1 MKTLVII
8 VFVLFGW
15 QSEVPSAWEK
25 AINKAVSGH
34 FNNEKVQIQFRLAD
48 QNMDDRPS
56 PGIVIYDIMHDDSV
70 SGYIVATSARG
81 RYDYFDY
88 LVIYNTE
95 LVVEK
100 IRVFEY
106 RSDHGYEICSKK
118 WLRQFENNSGC
129 NIQYGQEI
137 DAISGAT
144 ISASSITEDLSFLC
158 DYLSKVLK

>member
-1 MKTLVII
+1 MKALVII

-48 QNMDDRPS
+48 QSMDDRPS

-88 LVIYNTE
+88 LVIFNTD
-95 LVVEK
+95 LIVLNV
-100 IRVFEY
+100 RVFEY
-106 RSDHGYEICSKK
+106 RSDHGYEICNKK
-118 WLRQFENNSGC
+118 WLKQFENITGC
-129 NIQYGQEI
+129 GIHYGKDI

-144 ISASSITEDLSFLC
+144 ISAASLTGDISALC
-158 DYLSKVLK
+158 DYLSRALK